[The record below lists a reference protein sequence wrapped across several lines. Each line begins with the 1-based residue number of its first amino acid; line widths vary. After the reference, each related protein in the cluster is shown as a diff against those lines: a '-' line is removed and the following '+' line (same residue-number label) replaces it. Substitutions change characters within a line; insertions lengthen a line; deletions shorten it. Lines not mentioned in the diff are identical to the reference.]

1 MKNESI
7 HRISVEE
14 MLSASKSLVIAYT
27 HFVAHA
33 PKLLRQSMM
42 LAYQT
47 AVDDMLKAMDQARVD
62 DPVIHSNDKKVVL
75 LDSNG
80 HAT

>member
-7 HRISVEE
+7 HRISVED
-14 MLSASKSLVIAYT
+14 MLAASRALVSGYT
-27 HFVAHA
+27 HFVKHVPAM
-33 PKLLRQSMM
+33 LRNSMI

-47 AVDDMLKAMDQARVD
+47 AVDDMLKAMDASRVD
-62 DPVIHSNDKKVVL
+62 DPVEHKDEKKVIL